1 MKGTDIGKKE
11 IKVFLFVDDMTLYVS
26 DPNNSTIELI
36 QLINTFSKVAGYKIN
51 SKEKSVA
58 LLSTNN

>member
-36 QLINTFSKVAGYKIN
+36 QLINTFSKVAGYKI
-51 SKEKSVA
+51 S
-58 LLSTNN
+58 